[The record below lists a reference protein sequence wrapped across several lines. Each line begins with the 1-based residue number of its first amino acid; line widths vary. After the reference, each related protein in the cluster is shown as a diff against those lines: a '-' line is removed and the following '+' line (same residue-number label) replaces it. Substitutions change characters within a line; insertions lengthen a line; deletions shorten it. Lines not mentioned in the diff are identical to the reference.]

1 MRIKSS
7 ETTGRSRASTL
18 SVWTAGLLVFAVSLP
33 SYAAQLGPY
42 FGGSFGVTDKDDD
55 GSQYELFVL
64 GNFYPALAFVP
75 TSHIVELDTEDQGY
89 MGLAGFR
96 IHRNFALE
104 GVFIHMG
111 DVNYRAV
118 SDGVANLFVEGGLT
132 QEFPLTLDTRVESS
146 LSGLG
151 MSALGIWPISR
162 RWELYARGGL
172 QFSTIRTDV
181 HTVRIAGTER
191 VNRAEAGIARKSALD
206 FVAGAGIAMSMF
218 EIYGARL
225 EYMRVFEAGDDLIAR
240 GDADMLSLG
249 FIVAF

>member
-64 GNFYPALAFVP
+64 GNFYPALAFMP
-75 TSHIVELDTEDQGY
+75 TSHVVELDTEDQGY

-151 MSALGIWPISR
+151 MSALGIWPIGR

-181 HTVRIAGTER
+181 HTVRIAGTDR